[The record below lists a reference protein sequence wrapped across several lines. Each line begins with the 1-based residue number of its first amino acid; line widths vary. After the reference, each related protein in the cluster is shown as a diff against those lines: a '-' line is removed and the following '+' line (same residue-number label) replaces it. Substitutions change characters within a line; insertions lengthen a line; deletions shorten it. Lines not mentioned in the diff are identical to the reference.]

1 MQVVL
6 WSPTEIVICYT
17 SVHQRTGIAYKY
29 TKDSIHPY
37 HILTCCV
44 VFLDCMAEVK
54 RVGAQVVVIA
64 TAQSKQQLQKDL
76 LQARGKHVFEKV
88 LEIAPPS
95 LVSIIIRG

>member
-6 WSPTEIVICYT
+6 WSPTEIVICCT
-17 SVHQRTGIAYKY
+17 SVQQRTGIAYM
-29 TKDSIHPY
+29 DSIHLY